1 MLKRLWQILGPV
13 ICAFLLVVISLGS
26 VSLSNKSHSLK
37 VEKKDAVSLSKTGFK
52 SKYKKVRALTDPNH
66 RFVPFFGSSEW
77 LRFDKMHPS
86 VIAEGY
92 NRSSTPYLLGQR

>member
-52 SKYKKVRALTDPNH
+52 SKYKKSTCL
-66 RFVPFFGSSEW
+66 
-77 LRFDKMHPS
+77 
-86 VIAEGY
+86 
-92 NRSSTPYLLGQR
+92 NRSKAPFCSVLWIK